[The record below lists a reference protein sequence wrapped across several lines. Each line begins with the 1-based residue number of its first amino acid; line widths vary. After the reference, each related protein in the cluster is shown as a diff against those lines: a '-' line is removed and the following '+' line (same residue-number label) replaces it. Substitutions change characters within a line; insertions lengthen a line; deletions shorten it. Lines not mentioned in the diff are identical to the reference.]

1 MRIKRLL
8 MAAALIGIMFCY
20 GCGDKDAKPATTETS
35 ASQETVS
42 ESTEASTSEATSVEE
57 TSNSETSISEIDPYN
72 AEEAYDYYGEV
83 TVTGIEDWNCV
94 GYSIAGFMDGSLFQL
109 QYVDE
114 NGTEINGDYTPGAPD
129 RIVFEFD
136 PETGEVVS
144 ATYFGT
150 YPDEEAAGM
159 AVEAASANSD
169 LMGGDIVGLSAAG
182 TEIMVAF
189 DPHSARFNNTIRTY
203 FLEGHQDPEGY
214 TKAVEKDY
222 ESSTLDKSKLKGD
235 NFACDAIQGLKV
247 TWYK

>member
-1 MRIKRLL
+1 
-8 MAAALIGIMFCY
+8 
-20 GCGDKDAKPATTETS
+20 
-35 ASQETVS
+35 
-42 ESTEASTSEATSVEE
+42 
-57 TSNSETSISEIDPYN
+57 
-72 AEEAYDYYGEV
+72 
-83 TVTGIEDWNCV
+83 
-94 GYSIAGFMDGSLFQL
+94 MDGSLFQL

-214 TKAVEKDY
+214 TKAVEKDH